1 VPLQGGA
8 TVVGVFLPLTAVVFY
23 LTLSVF
29 FIVDPLPHMGVP
41 ASRPAGRNV
50 SAGG

>member
-1 VPLQGGA
+1 VLLQGGA
-8 TVVGVFLPLTAVVFY
+8 TVVVVFLPLTAVVFY
-23 LTLSVF
+23 LALWAF
-29 FIVDPLPHMGVP
+29 FIVDPLLHMGVP